1 MFKQKNDW
9 FDACCEVD
17 VGKMRMTQ
25 NKNYYNY
32 REEKYFEMDNQF
44 FQTLVQRMKLNHDLS
59 DDEIRRA
66 FESYTLL
73 ALDLAMQLDD

>member
-1 MFKQKNDW
+1 MFKSKNDW

-32 REEKYFEMDNQF
+32 KDEKYYELDNQF
-44 FQTLVQRMKLNHDLS
+44 F
-59 DDEIRRA
+59 
-66 FESYTLL
+66 
-73 ALDLAMQLDD
+73 